1 MTMKR
6 ALISLLLLTAIPSFA
21 FAATTKA
28 AAKAP
33 APKFSFQAWVA
44 FWDKAS
50 STALASTYIDQLDEI
65 SPFSFTVES
74 DGTIIDS
81 MYLLKDPWPALYQ
94 AAATSKRKTKIIPT
108 IAWFR
113 GSEIQAT
120 LNNKI
125 KRTAHV
131 LDIIGLVSRN
141 NFDGIDIDYEAKTL
155 ETRAGFSAF
164 IKELGVGLHA
174 KKKLLVC
181 TIEARTPYTDRKPN
195 ATDTPQYVNDYK
207 VLAKYCDEVRLMTYD
222 QQDDDRTLVS
232 AKSPYAYYTPVSDP
246 DWVAKVVKLAAKEIP
261 KSKLVVGIPTYGSI
275 FRIDFGKD
283 GKQHITKMRSIIYS
297 DVLKLASDKGI
308 YPARGMAGER
318 TFHYTKDGVEY
329 SASFQD
335 GESIRIKIA
344 NAKKLGVKGVALF
357 KIDGKSDQDFWKYIK

>member
-6 ALISLLLLTAIPSFA
+6 VLISLFLFLTFPSFA
-21 FAATTKA
+21 LAAT
-28 AAKAP
+28 AKAP

-44 FWDKAS
+44 YWDKAS
-50 STALASTYIDQLDEI
+50 STALATSYVNQLDEI

-81 MYLLKDPWPALYQ
+81 MYLLKDPWPGLY
-94 AAATSKRKTKIIPT
+94 AAAKNSKKKTKIIPS
-108 IAWFR
+108 IAWFK
-113 GSEIQAT
+113 GSEIHAT
-120 LNNKI
+120 LSDKA

-131 LDIIGLVSRN
+131 LDIIELVSRN
-141 NFDGIDIDYEAKTL
+141 NFDGIDIDYEGKLL
-155 ETRAGFSAF
+155 ESRAGFSAF
-164 IKELGVGLHA
+164 IKDLGIGLHA

-181 TIEARTPYTDRKPN
+181 TIEARTPYADRKPN

-232 AKSPYAYYTPVSDP
+232 AKSVYAYYTPVADP
-246 DWVAKVVKLAAKEIP
+246 DWVSKVVKLAAKEIP
-261 KSKLVVGIPTYGSI
+261 KNKLVIGIPTYGTI
-275 FRIDFGKD
+275 FKITLDKD
-283 GKQHITKMRSIIYS
+283 GKQHITKMRSITYS
-297 DVLKLASDKGI
+297 EALTLASSKGI

-318 TFHYTKDGVEY
+318 TFHYTKEGVEY
-329 SASFQD
+329 AASFQD

-357 KIDGKSDQDFWKYIK
+357 KIDGKADQDFWKYIK

>member
-6 ALISLLLLTAIPSFA
+6 ALLSLIILFSLPSLA
-21 FAATTKA
+21 FAATTKTA
-28 AAKAP
+28 

-44 FWDKAS
+44 YWDKAS
-50 STALASTYIDQLDEI
+50 STALASTYVNQLDEL

-81 MYLLKDPWPALYQ
+81 MYLLKDPWPALYK
-94 AAATSKRKTKIIPT
+94 AAATSKKKTKIIPS
-108 IAWFR
+108 IAWFK
-113 GSEIQAT
+113 GNEIHAT
-120 LNNKI
+120 LNDRV

-131 LDIIGLVSRN
+131 LDIIGLVTRN
-141 NFDGIDIDYEAKTL
+141 NFDGIDIDYEGKIL
-155 ETRAGFSAF
+155 ESRDGFSAF
-164 IKELGVGLHA
+164 VKELGVGLHA

-195 ATDTPQYVNDYK
+195 ATDKPQYVNDYK

-232 AKSPYAYYTPVSDP
+232 AKSKYAFYTPVADP
-246 DWVAKVVKLAAKEIP
+246 DWVAKVVNLAAKEIP
-261 KSKLVVGIPTYGSI
+261 KNKLVVGIPTYGTIFKISI
-275 FRIDFGKD
+275 DKD
-283 GKQHITKMRSIIYS
+283 GKQHINKMRSITYAEA
-297 DVLKLASDKGI
+297 LKLASDKGI
-308 YPARGMAGER
+308 YPARGSSGER

-335 GESIRIKIA
+335 AESIRIKIA

-357 KIDGKSDQDFWKYIK
+357 KIDGKADQDFWKYIK